1 MTQRSFENIENKLYK
16 YTTKN
21 NIDVYLYPF
30 LETKNFYCSISV
42 KFGAEVLKYKK
53 DNEIYDVI
61 PGSAHFLEHRIM
73 TIGESNKISNHLSS
87 LGSIVNAWTS
97 YYATNYNIRGSSNIE
112 KNINILL
119 DLFYNAKFS
128 IKKTE
133 EEKLIISEEIDMCKD
148 NIYMYT
154 SDLINKNVF
163 NQAYKKH
170 SILGE
175 KEDINKITPDY
186 LKSLYEDV
194 YTSNNTFIVICG
206 NFDKDKVINIID
218 AYYKNKNIKKG
229 TYSKVKVNEPKKVK
243 VNYHEE
249 VMNIN
254 IPIVKYAVKIPKKKF
269 GFKEDD
275 ELLLYLGII
284 FKLNFGPSSKNYE
297 KYKKEGISNNL
308 YYSVDIVDE
317 YIMIDITSRSK
328 NADLF
333 IKNIKKDIKN
343 LKINKKDFER
353 IKKRYIKN
361 YFMFFEN
368 IENIEYKITNE
379 LSRLGKIYFDDYS
392 VIINLSVSKAHQI
405 IEKLEFNNTSILK
418 TTK

>member
-1 MTQRSFENIENKLYK
+1 MIERSFENIENKLYK
-16 YTTKN
+16 YTTN
-21 NIDVYLYPF
+21 NIDVYLYQF

-53 DNEIYDVI
+53 DGKTYDVI

-73 TIGESNKISNHLSS
+73 TIGENNKISNILSS

-119 DLFYNAKFS
+119 DLFYNANFPLE
-128 IKKTE
+128 KTE

-163 NQAYKKH
+163 HQAYKKH

-186 LKSLYEDV
+186 LKRLYEDI
-194 YTSNNTFIVICG
+194 YTSDNTFIVICG

-218 AYYKNKNIKKG
+218 AYYKGKNINKG
-229 TYSKVKVNEPKKVK
+229 LYTKVRVKEPKKVK
-243 VNYHEE
+243 ANYYEE
-249 VMNIN
+249 VMDIN
-254 IPIVKYAVKIPKKKF
+254 VPIVKYAVKMPKKKF

-284 FKLNFGPSSKNYE
+284 FQLNFGPSSKNYE
-297 KYKKEGISNNL
+297 RYKKEGISNNL

-317 YIMIDITSRSK
+317 YIIIDITSRSK
-328 NADLF
+328 DTDLF

-379 LSRLGKIYFDDYS
+379 LSRLGKIYFDDYNA
-392 VIINLSVSKAHQI
+392 IINLSVEIAKQI
-405 IEKLEFNNTSILK
+405 IEKLEFDNTSILK
-418 TTK
+418 TSK